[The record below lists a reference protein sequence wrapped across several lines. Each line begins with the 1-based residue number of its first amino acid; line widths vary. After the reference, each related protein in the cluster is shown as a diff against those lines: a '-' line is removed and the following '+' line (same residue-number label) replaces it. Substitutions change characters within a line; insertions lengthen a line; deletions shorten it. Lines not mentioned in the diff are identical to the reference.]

1 MGPESSQTS
10 TLLSVMVAVVV
21 VFQTILLVAI
31 AVSLAKIT
39 RSVDQLVGDAR
50 AFLESAKRSMEG
62 VEPRIH
68 EISQTVQNQ
77 LQHVDY
83 MTMELLAKS
92 KIRAVAFDRLIGDFL
107 RTADYANHEIERTAR
122 KAFRE
127 AHALKAGVRAGLAR
141 LFSRRRSDVS

>member
-10 TLLSVMVAVVV
+10 TLVSVIVTVVL
-21 VFQTILLVAI
+21 VFQTILLLAI
-31 AVSLAKIT
+31 AVYLAKIS
-39 RSVDQLVGDAR
+39 RSVDQLAGDAR
-50 AFLESAKRSMEG
+50 AFLKAAKRSIEQ
-62 VEPRIH
+62 VDPRIH

-77 LQHVDY
+77 LRHVDY
-83 MTMELLAKS
+83 ITAELLAKS
-92 KIRAVAFDRLIGDFL
+92 KTHAVAFDRLIGDFL